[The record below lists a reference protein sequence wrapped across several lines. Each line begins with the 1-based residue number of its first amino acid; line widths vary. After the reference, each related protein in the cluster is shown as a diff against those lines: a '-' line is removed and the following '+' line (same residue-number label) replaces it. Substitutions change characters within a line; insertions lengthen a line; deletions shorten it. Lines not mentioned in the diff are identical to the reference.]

1 MLLES
6 TQIDRKIPIL
16 NSAFTTDGRS
26 AVSQSQACINLFEF
40 WSNIY
45 IFNDHIVCGVSCLN
59 ITVQLSALHA
69 MLYIEQVVATSSGNV
84 KLEINYHY
92 SLHNNLE
99 DCRSYLLCG
108 RSLKSHLRNGYTVDT
123 SRVK

>member
-26 AVSQSQACINLFEF
+26 AVNQSQACINLFEF
-40 WSNIY
+40 WSNIYIY

-69 MLYIEQVVATSSGNV
+69 MLYIEQVCGN
-84 KLEINYHY
+84 KFRE
-92 SLHNNLE
+92 
-99 DCRSYLLCG
+99 C
-108 RSLKSHLRNGYTVDT
+108 
-123 SRVK
+123 